1 MSERMTVSY
10 QKKPCYD
17 IIFERDFQALSEELK
32 ALDFAQKKLCIITDS
47 NVGALYASEV
57 EKAVSSVCADTDIF
71 TFSAGEENK
80 NLDTV
85 KALYSFLIEKHYTRK
100 DCLAALG
107 GGVTGDLTGFAAA
120 TYLRGIDFIQI
131 PTTLLSQVDSSIGGK
146 TGVDFDQYKNMVGAF
161 HMPRLVYMNLSTLST
176 LEPRQY
182 YSGFAEAM
190 KSALISDARYY
201 EWLVANLYEI
211 CDREPDAME
220 EMVRRSCDIKRKI
233 VENDPTEKGER
244 ALLNLGHTIGHAVER
259 PRIFPLPMGSVLRL
273 DVWPRPLFP
282 GRKSFFLWKSITKS
296 GICLFPSIFLFP

>member
-17 IIFERDFQALSEELK
+17 IIFEKDFQALSEELK

-57 EKAVSSVCADTDIF
+57 EKAVSSVCADTAIF

-201 EWLVANLYEI
+201 DGWLPICMKSVTGNRMPWRRWYAVAVTSNVKLWKMI
-211 CDREPDAME
+211 
-220 EMVRRSCDIKRKI
+220 RRKK
-233 VENDPTEKGER
+233 
-244 ALLNLGHTIGHAVER
+244 
-259 PRIFPLPMGSVLRL
+259 GSV
-273 DVWPRPLFP
+273 P
-282 GRKSFFLWKSITKS
+282 
-296 GICLFPSIFLFP
+296 C

>member
-17 IIFERDFQALSEELK
+17 IIFEKDFQALSEELK

-120 TYLRGIDFIQI
+120 TYLRGVDFIQI

-146 TGVDFDQYKNMVGAF
+146 TGVDFGSIPYAQACLYESF
-161 HMPRLVYMNLSTLST
+161 HSF
-176 LEPRQY
+176 
-182 YSGFAEAM
+182 YSGAP
-190 KSALISDARYY
+190 SVLQRVRGSH
-201 EWLVANLYEI
+201 EI
-211 CDREPDAME
+211 CPYQ
-220 EMVRRSCDIKRKI
+220 
-233 VENDPTEKGER
+233 
-244 ALLNLGHTIGHAVER
+244 
-259 PRIFPLPMGSVLRL
+259 
-273 DVWPRPLFP
+273 
-282 GRKSFFLWKSITKS
+282 
-296 GICLFPSIFLFP
+296 